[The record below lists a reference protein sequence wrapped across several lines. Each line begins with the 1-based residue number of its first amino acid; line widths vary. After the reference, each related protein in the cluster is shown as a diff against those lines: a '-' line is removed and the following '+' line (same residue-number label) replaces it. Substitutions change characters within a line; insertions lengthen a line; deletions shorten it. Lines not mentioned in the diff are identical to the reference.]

1 MLVEENPEK
10 PMANIVSAI
19 ALALLRKVRFF
30 DIVMGGWVAVW
41 GENESISWKRMRIR
55 VVEQKSATKA
65 WRFSF

>member
-1 MLVEENPEK
+1 MLVQENPEK

-41 GENESISWKRMRIR
+41 GENESISWKRMRTR
-55 VVEQKSATKA
+55 VVEQK
-65 WRFSF
+65 